1 MQELALFLALP
12 ALAVPRTAAVQS
24 LARHCLGSWS
34 VGRFRARLRSRT
46 GPTTEG
52 CRQLG
57 GGPETRRVSSAHSS
71 GPELETAAPKPEARR
86 HEGGPVGASQVPAR
100 LNRQEAV
107 GRAFIS

>member
-1 MQELALFLALP
+1 VQELALFLALP

-71 GPELETAAPKPEARR
+71 GPELA
-86 HEGGPVGASQVPAR
+86 
-100 LNRQEAV
+100 
-107 GRAFIS
+107 